1 MIWQSDGGIYSQSCA
16 SSRLAPESSS
26 GILQNL
32 QSQRTVV
39 SFILS
44 KSPHYTSSL
53 VVFKLS
59 GPQFKPIESEPLGVE
74 NVHLAH
80 KQM

>member
-1 MIWQSDGGIYSQSCA
+1 MIRQNEGGTYSQICA
-16 SSRLAPESSS
+16 SSRSAPESGS
-26 GILQNL
+26 GVSQNL
-32 QSQRTVV
+32 QSQRTIV
-39 SFILS
+39 FFLLS

-53 VVFKLS
+53 ILFKLS
-59 GPQFKPIESEPLGVE
+59 GPQLKPIESEPLGVE